1 MGCCRLLGRAARAG
15 HLLPCWAGLPARCWR
30 LRRALL
36 GRAHSPALA
45 AAAAAP
51 APALATAL
59 GRARC
64 WAAPLRW
71 AARLLPLLAAPL
83 ALARPRPRAAALAL
97 PLLRPLGRCCAPAR
111 WAAAAPALGRARCC
125 AAAEPSRG
133 PRGLFRLFLR
143 IELLS

>member
-1 MGCCRLLGRAARAG
+1 VGCCRLLGRAARAG
-15 HLLPCWAGLPARCWR
+15 HLLPRWAGLPARCWR

-71 AARLLPLLAAPL
+71 AARLLPFAGCTACARSPAP
-83 ALARPRPRAAALAL
+83 ARCCACAAAATPAG
-97 PLLRPLGRCCAPAR
+97 PLLRARPLGRCRACAGPR
-111 WAAAAPALGRARCC
+111 PLLRRCR
-125 AAAEPSRG
+125 AEPWATRPVSVV
-133 PRGLFRLFLR
+133 PENR
-143 IELLS
+143 IA

>member
-1 MGCCRLLGRAARAG
+1 VGCCRLLGRAARAG
-15 HLLPCWAGLPARCWR
+15 HLLPRWAGLPARCWR

-97 PLLRPLGRCCAPAR
+97 PLLRPLGRCRACA
-111 WAAAAPALGRARCC
+111 
-125 AAAEPSRG
+125 G
-133 PRGLFRLFLR
+133 PRPLLR
-143 IELLS
+143 RCRAKPWATRPVSVVPENRIA

>member
-1 MGCCRLLGRAARAG
+1 VGCCRLLGRAARAG
-15 HLLPCWAGLPARCWR
+15 HLLPRWAGLPARCWR

-36 GRAHSPALA
+36 GRAHSPALS

-71 AARLLPLLAAPL
+71 AARLLPLLAALL

-111 WAAAAPALGRARCC
+111 CRACAGPRPLLRRCR
-125 AAAEPSRG
+125 AEPWATRPVSVV
-133 PRGLFRLFLR
+133 PENR
-143 IELLS
+143 IA

>member
-15 HLLPCWAGLPARCWR
+15 HLLLRWAGLPARCWR

-51 APALATAL
+51 ASALATAL
-59 GRARC
+59 GRGRC

-97 PLLRPLGRCCAPAR
+97 PLLRPLRRCC
-111 WAAAAPALGRARCC
+111 APALGRARCC

>member
-1 MGCCRLLGRAARAG
+1 VGCCRLLGRAARAG
-15 HLLPCWAGLPARCWR
+15 QLLPRWAGLPARCWR

-45 AAAAAP
+45 AAATVP
-51 APALATAL
+51 VPALASAL

-71 AARLLPLLAAPL
+71 AARLLPFAGRTAC
-83 ALARPRPRAAALAL
+83 ARSP
-97 PLLRPLGRCCAPAR
+97 APAR

>member
-15 HLLPCWAGLPARCWR
+15 HLLPRWVGLPARCWR

-71 AARLLPLLAAPL
+71 AARLLPLLAAHRL
-83 ALARPRPRAAALAL
+83 RSLARACA
-97 PLLRPLGRCCAPAR
+97 LLRLRCRCYAR
-111 WAAAAPALGRARCC
+111 WAAAARPPAGPLPRLRW
-125 AAAEPSRG
+125 AAPTATPLPSRAVG
-133 PRGLFRLFLR
+133 HEACFGC
-143 IELLS
+143 S

>member
-1 MGCCRLLGRAARAG
+1 VGCCRLLGRAARAG
-15 HLLPCWAGLPARCWR
+15 HLLPRWAGLPARCWR

-51 APALATAL
+51 APALASAL

-71 AARLLPLLAAPL
+71 AARLLPLLAAHRL
-83 ALARPRPRAAALAL
+83 RSLARACA
-97 PLLRPLGRCCAPAR
+97 LLRLRCRCYAR

>member
-15 HLLPCWAGLPARCWR
+15 HLLPRWAGLPARCWR

-51 APALATAL
+51 APALASAL

-83 ALARPRPRAAALAL
+83 ALAL

-111 WAAAAPALGRARCC
+111 WAAAAPALGRAHCY